1 MRQIS
6 TISIKIKRERILEMA
21 ELELKVNK
29 EVNKAEVES
38 LAQES
43 KKVTDEKIE
52 KSLNYDLLS
61 QEEKDAIEE
70 FNKKINVE
78 DATQVLQYGAKAQT
92 KISQFSDSVLED
104 VKTRSTGEVGDLL
117 ADLVGEIKSFDSD
130 IANTNKTGLGKIFT
144 SVKKQLEKLIAGYEK
159 IEVNIDKIEA
169 SLEKHRLQMLKD
181 ITIFDTMYEKNLEYF
196 KELSLY
202 IIAGEKKIEELRNV
216 TLPELQKKAQESG
229 EQLDAQKVNDMENM
243 INRFEKK
250 IYDLKTTRIISIQ
263 MAPQIRLLQNNEAEL
278 VEKIQGSLTNTIPLW
293 KNQMVLALGINNA
306 KQAIGAQKAVTDLT
320 NSMLQKNSEILKQGS
335 IEIAEESERAIVDV
349 ATLQKTNKDIIDTL
363 DQIIQI
369 HENGRVKRQE
379 AEVELANI
387 EKELKEKM
395 IELKV
400 K

>member
-1 MRQIS
+1 M
-6 TISIKIKRERILEMA
+6 E

-29 EVNKAEVES
+29 ELDKAEVES

-78 DATQVLQYGAKAQT
+78 DATQILQYGAKAQT

-130 IANTNKTGLGKIFT
+130 IANTNKTGLGKLFT

-229 EQLDAQKVNDMENM
+229 EQLDAQKVNDM
-243 INRFEKK
+243 
-250 IYDLKTTRIISIQ
+250 
-263 MAPQIRLLQNNEAEL
+263 
-278 VEKIQGSLTNTIPLW
+278 
-293 KNQMVLALGINNA
+293 
-306 KQAIGAQKAVTDLT
+306 
-320 NSMLQKNSEILKQGS
+320 
-335 IEIAEESERAIVDV
+335 
-349 ATLQKTNKDIIDTL
+349 
-363 DQIIQI
+363 
-369 HENGRVKRQE
+369 
-379 AEVELANI
+379 
-387 EKELKEKM
+387 
-395 IELKV
+395 
-400 K
+400 

>member
-1 MRQIS
+1 M
-6 TISIKIKRERILEMA
+6 E

-29 EVNKAEVES
+29 ELNKAEVES

-70 FNKKINVE
+70 FNKKINVA
-78 DATQVLQYGAKAQT
+78 DATQILQYGAKAQT

-130 IANTNKTGLGKIFT
+130 IANTNKTGLGKLFT

-363 DQIIQI
+363 DQVIQI

-379 AEVELANI
+379 AEVKLANI